1 MIGFGSRTDAGPQRG
16 ARTNSAS
23 PLPRANQIFL
33 VRRRRG
39 VENENTVL
47 QTGRHVI
54 SASRKDNRIKEMCF
68 LISRHMRD
76 DCEVIAERPAT

>member
-23 PLPRANQIFL
+23 PLLRANQIFL

-54 SASRKDNRIKEMCF
+54 SDFRKYNRIKEMCF
-68 LISRHMRD
+68 LKLPHMRD